1 MKIKVLLV
9 EDSPMIVKGLIYTL
23 EQEQFEVTTGM
34 SYAMVR
40 DILDEGKDFDI
51 AILDIMLPD
60 GDGRS
65 VCKTVKEERG
75 IPVIFLTAKGEEN
88 DVVHGLDMG
97 ADDYIIKPFRNKE
110 LISRINNVM
119 RRTGKNRK
127 SLSAGRVKI
136 DADKDIVYVDDNEVT
151 FTALEYKI
159 LLMLFQNIGRTV
171 TRQQILDKIWDM
183 AGNFVEDNTLTVY
196 IKRIREKLGDADV
209 IKTVKGVGYRVEQ
222 ENK

>member
-23 EQEQFEVTTGM
+23 EQEQFEVTTAM

-40 DILDEGKDFDI
+40 DYLDEGRDFDL

-65 VCKTVKEERG
+65 VCKVLKEERG

-97 ADDYIIKPFRNKE
+97 ADDYIIKPFRNRE

-119 RRTGKNRK
+119 RRTGKTQK
-127 SLSAGRVKI
+127 ALSVGRVSI
-136 DADKDIVYVDDNEVT
+136 DTETDIVCVDDKEVT

-159 LLMLFQNIGRTV
+159 LLMLFQNVGRTV

>member
-1 MKIKVLLV
+1 MKLKILLV
-9 EDSPMIVKGLIYTL
+9 EDSPMIVKGLVYTL
-23 EQEQFEVTTGM
+23 EQEQFEVTTAM
-34 SYAMVR
+34 SYAMAM
-40 DILDEGKDFDI
+40 DIISEGRDFDL

-65 VCKTVKEERG
+65 VCRTLKEERD

-88 DVVHGLDMG
+88 DVVYGFDMG
-97 ADDYIIKPFRNKE
+97 AADYIIKPFRNRE

-119 RRTGKNRK
+119 RRTGKTLK
-127 SLSAGRVKI
+127 SLSVGRVDI
-136 DADKDIVYVDDNEVT
+136 DTEADIVRIDDKEVT
-151 FTALEYKI
+151 FTTLEYKI
-159 LLMLFQNIGRTV
+159 LLMLFQNMGRTV

>member
-1 MKIKVLLV
+1 MKMKVLLV
-9 EDSPMIVKGLIYTL
+9 EDSPMIVKGLVYAL
-23 EQEQFEVTTGM
+23 EQEQFDVTSAM
-34 SYAMVR
+34 SYAMAE
-40 DILDEGKDFDI
+40 DIIFEGQDFDL

-65 VCKTVKEERG
+65 VCKILKEERD

-88 DVVHGLDMG
+88 DVVYGLDMG
-97 ADDYIIKPFRNKE
+97 ADDYIIKPFRNRE

-119 RRTGKNRK
+119 RRTGKTQK
-127 SLSAGRVKI
+127 MLSAGRVTI
-136 DADKDIVYVDDNEVT
+136 DAASDRVLVDGNEVT

-159 LLMLFQNIGRTV
+159 LLMLFQNTGRTV

>member
-23 EQEQFEVTTGM
+23 EQEQFEVTTAM

-40 DILDEGKDFDI
+40 DILDEGKDFDL

-65 VCKTVKEERG
+65 VCKTIKEERG

-119 RRTGKNRK
+119 RRTGKTQK
-127 SLSAGRVKI
+127 LLSVGRVNI
-136 DADKDIVYVDDNEVT
+136 DADADIVYVDDQEVT

-159 LLMLFQNIGRTV
+159 LLMLFQNVGRTV

-222 ENK
+222 ESK

>member
-23 EQEQFEVTTGM
+23 EQEQFEVTTAM

-65 VCKTVKEERG
+65 VCKTIKEERG

-119 RRTGKNRK
+119 RRTGKTQK
-127 SLSAGRVKI
+127 LLSVGRVNI
-136 DADKDIVYVDDNEVT
+136 DADADIVYVDDQEVT

-159 LLMLFQNIGRTV
+159 LLMLFQNVGRTV

-183 AGNFVEDNTLTVY
+183 AGNFVEDNTLTC
-196 IKRIREKLGDADV
+196 
-209 IKTVKGVGYRVEQ
+209 
-222 ENK
+222 

>member
-1 MKIKVLLV
+1 
-9 EDSPMIVKGLIYTL
+9 
-23 EQEQFEVTTGM
+23 
-34 SYAMVR
+34 
-40 DILDEGKDFDI
+40 
-51 AILDIMLPD
+51 MLPD

-65 VCKTVKEERG
+65 VCKTIKEERG

>member
-23 EQEQFEVTTGM
+23 EQEQFEVTTAM

-65 VCKTVKEERG
+65 VCKTIKEERG

>member
-23 EQEQFEVTTGM
+23 EQEQFEVTTAM

-65 VCKTVKEERG
+65 VCKTIKEERG

-119 RRTGKNRK
+119 RRTGKTQK
-127 SLSAGRVKI
+127 LLSVGRVNI
-136 DADKDIVYVDDNEVT
+136 DADADIVYVDDQEVT

-159 LLMLFQNIGRTV
+159 LLMLFQNVGRTV

-222 ENK
+222 ESK

>member
-1 MKIKVLLV
+1 
-9 EDSPMIVKGLIYTL
+9 MIVKGLIYTL